1 MKTHTKR
8 ICAFL
13 LSVFF
18 SLLQISVVSA
28 EESTPAE
35 EPISISVS
43 IRENGDTHYLVQ
55 PLTLTCPGG
64 TTAAGLLPLLQRYAY
79 LTSYQLSEGTLLAV
93 TIEENGSLSLAGG
106 DGSGRVQ
113 RQNFL
118 FKEIIL

>member
-55 PLTLTCPGG
+55 PLTLTCLTG
-64 TTAAGLLPLLQRYAY
+64 QRRPDFYPFCRDMP
-79 LTSYQLSEGTLLAV
+79 
-93 TIEENGSLSLAGG
+93 I
-106 DGSGRVQ
+106 
-113 RQNFL
+113 
-118 FKEIIL
+118 